1 MRTSTKEDNIET
13 HAVQIFDEPR
23 QSIALQLRQT
33 IPVVIPAKEV
43 GELLVK
49 VRRGSVEVVE
59 LLDHEG
65 AGQGADLR
73 RAVLLLK
80 NHINSFHP
88 GTGSSGFSSTIIE
101 LIWNFEI
108 NFFHVTS
115 PFCSVL
121 RALESDLDLTL

>member
-49 VRRGSVEVVE
+49 LRRGSVEVVE

-65 AGQGADLR
+65 IGQGADLR

-80 NHINSFHP
+80 KSI
-88 GTGSSGFSSTIIE
+88 
-101 LIWNFEI
+101 
-108 NFFHVTS
+108 
-115 PFCSVL
+115 
-121 RALESDLDLTL
+121 